1 MLKNYQ
7 HELRNLQKKALKN
20 TYTPDDL
27 MKLEEQLKI
36 KEIELKEVQEEIK
49 DLKIVKR
56 KQEKLI

>member
-36 KEIELKEVQEEIK
+36 K
-49 DLKIVKR
+49 
-56 KQEKLI
+56 